1 MARFCLHDETDRQVA
16 VADIMAI
23 VRVGDDACGISVD
36 ENALGGMN
44 DNDENDIIEYTRAYT
59 KASRSTSSV

>member
-1 MARFCLHDETDRQVA
+1 
-16 VADIMAI
+16 MAI

-36 ENALGGMN
+36 ENALGGMD
-44 DNDENDIIEYTRAYT
+44 DNDENDVIEYTRAYT